1 MKKKDEILKELQ
13 EQDSFLAKTIL
24 DTPFQIPQGYFVGL
38 EEKLM
43 TAVRTSADYQTA
55 SEELNSIAPLLKTLK
70 KENVFEVPDQYFET
84 ITFTQNKPTSKVI
97 SITSKKWF
105 RFAAAASVFGLVVLT
120 RLQFFNKNYSNPS
133 TAPHSW
139 IEQKMKKVSTE
150 EINSFI
156 NLAGTETNFIKDNT
170 ETTNKTM
177 EMLMRDVSNNE
188 IQQFFDEANFIE
200 EIILN

>member
-1 MKKKDEILKELQ
+1 MELQ
-13 EQDSFLAKTIL
+13 EQGSFLAKTIL

-43 TAVRTSADYQTA
+43 TVVRTSADYQTA

-84 ITFTQNKPTSKVI
+84 ITFNQNKPTAKVI
-97 SITSKKWF
+97 SIASKKWF
-105 RFAAAASVFGLVVLT
+105 RFAAAASVFGLIVLT
-120 RLQFFNKNYSNPS
+120 GLQFFNKNYSNPS

-156 NLAGTETNFIKDNT
+156 NLAGETETNFLKDNT
-170 ETTNKTM
+170 KSTDKTM

-200 EIILN
+200 ETILN